1 MLRSSIGIWRPS
13 LACLRGFIM
22 QIVELKE
29 IAAATEQAIAEDV
42 EKWVQD
48 FCERTGLHMEGV
60 EIKLA
65 EDSTVDSVIPEYR
78 ATAHLR
84 IRLW

>member
-1 MLRSSIGIWRPS
+1 
-13 LACLRGFIM
+13 M

-29 IAAATEQAIAEDV
+29 IAAATEQAIASDV

-48 FCERTGLHMEGV
+48 FCERTGLRMEGV
-60 EIKLA
+60 EIRLI

-78 ATAHLR
+78 ATAHLQ

>member
-1 MLRSSIGIWRPS
+1 
-13 LACLRGFIM
+13 M
-22 QIVELKE
+22 QVVELKE
-29 IAAATEQAIAEDV
+29 IAAATEQAIATDV

-48 FCERTGLHMEGV
+48 FCERTGLRMDAV
-60 EIKLA
+60 EIKLF

-78 ATAHLR
+78 ATARLQ

>member
-1 MLRSSIGIWRPS
+1 
-13 LACLRGFIM
+13 M

-29 IAAATEQAIAEDV
+29 IAAATEQAIASDV

-48 FCERTGLHMEGV
+48 FCERTGLRMEGV
-60 EIKLA
+60 EIRLF
-65 EDSTVDSVIPEYR
+65 EDATADSVIPEYR

>member
-1 MLRSSIGIWRPS
+1 
-13 LACLRGFIM
+13 M

-29 IAAATEQAIAEDV
+29 IAAATEQAIASDV
-42 EKWVQD
+42 ERWVQD
-48 FCERTGLHMEGV
+48 FCERTGLRMEGV
-60 EIKLA
+60 EIRLI

-78 ATAHLR
+78 ATAHLQ

>member
-1 MLRSSIGIWRPS
+1 
-13 LACLRGFIM
+13 M

-29 IAAATEQAIAEDV
+29 IAAATEQAIAADV

-48 FCERTGLHMEGV
+48 FCERTGLAMEGV
-60 EIKLA
+60 EIKIVA
-65 EDSTVDSVIPEYR
+65 DPTADSVIPEYR
-78 ATAHLR
+78 ATARLQ

>member
-1 MLRSSIGIWRPS
+1 
-13 LACLRGFIM
+13 M
-22 QIVELKE
+22 QIVELRE
-29 IAAATEQAIAEDV
+29 IATATEQAIAADV

-48 FCERTGLHMEGV
+48 FCERTGLRMEG
-60 EIKLA
+60 IDISLF

>member
-1 MLRSSIGIWRPS
+1 
-13 LACLRGFIM
+13 M
-22 QIVELKE
+22 QVVELKE
-29 IAAATEQAIAEDV
+29 IVAATEQAIAADV

-48 FCERTGLHMEGV
+48 FCERTGLRMEGV

-65 EDSTVDSVIPEYR
+65 EDATVDSVIPEYR
-78 ATAHLR
+78 ATARLQ